1 MSSSKQWKSGLQ
13 LIAERLTPLHIAKAL
28 AKEDSKIHLPT
39 EEQIEIIRADLTPTI
54 VVAGAGSGKTETM
67 AERVLYLVANGL
79 ARPDE
84 ILGLTFSRK
93 AAGELAIRVRTRLRQ
108 LMKAGLIKREL
119 HLGEPTILTY
129 HSYASRIVGEYGL
142 RRGIESDIH
151 PLGEAATWQLA
162 NEIVTYFDEMPAD
175 IKQSSGV
182 ITEDVLLLAKLIS
195 EHGVEIEDVRECTE
209 DLIEKIGSLNGRLT
223 KSHQSIIEIAN
234 LRLIELP
241 IVAKFNK
248 RRLDNNQLTFDDQM
262 WLAAELARDFP
273 DISELEKGKYKVV
286 ILDEYQDTS
295 QSQLRLLSSLFTE
308 EHSVMAVGDPFQSIY
323 GWRGASADTFDTFFQ
338 YFPVKKGGEKRFSLT
353 TSWRNDQ
360 KILDLSNQ
368 VIDLINANR
377 GEDVAV
383 ERLRA
388 RVDASDGEVI
398 AGEFLTTRS
407 EALGIADYFQSK
419 LTPDSTAAILVR
431 SRSQIEELERNLRER
446 NLPVEVVGIGGLLHL
461 PEIVEILS
469 FLKSIVFTDRGV
481 SLMRI
486 LAGPA
491 FAIGAKDITAL
502 AKYAKNLAETAHQG
516 GKNFLM
522 KQITSGDLEI
532 IESDGYFVGNIIEAL
547 DAISTAPKEDF
558 TDVGLSRL
566 IKASSLIA
574 KARSK
579 SGSLIDIV
587 LEVIKI
593 LDLEIEVMVRESVK
607 TGTRNINRFLDEVS
621 KFQSQGG
628 SLSQFLNWVDQAL
641 KSERGLKQSDV
652 KVNKGVIQILT
663 IHGAKGLEWDFVA
676 VPGLRER
683 SFPSEGR
690 AVENWLKD
698 SGHIPFSLRGDRDQ
712 LPGFDFENLQDFSD
726 LTKIKE
732 NFDGSCRSRN
742 YIEELRLGYV
752 AFTRAR
758 HSLFISYPQFK
769 DGPKSEGA
777 SELFN
782 LAISLADHKSELDPD
797 NQTVENP
804 ELENPRS
811 AIWPYDPLQERRE
824 IFNQSVELFSQA
836 EDLSDL
842 EIELLDR
849 DLFALI
855 KENRQRGEPKIIYLP
870 DRLSVSTLSA
880 LRSDPEEMARAIR
893 RPMPSYSNQY
903 ARRGSAFHS
912 WVEQY
917 LKQPQL
923 LSDDEI
929 ELDGSITDKELKEFQ
944 SAWLKSEWAKRP
956 VFDVEVPFEIVLS
969 TTLIRGRI
977 DAVYKNE
984 TGYEIVDW
992 KTGSPK
998 SGGDLELATL
1008 QLAAYRL
1015 AFSKL
1020 RNIPL
1025 DSVSALF
1032 HYLPSNQS
1040 IRGVNFLSEEE
1051 IIELLPKLEDDH

>member
-13 LIAERLTPLHIAKAL
+13 LIQETLTPLQIAQAL
-28 AKEDSKIHLPT
+28 TKEDSKIHLPT
-39 EEQIEIIRADLTPTI
+39 DEQIKIIRADLTPTI

-67 AERVLYLVANGL
+67 AERVLYLVANGF

-108 LMKAGLIKREL
+108 LMKAGLIKKEL

-142 RRGIESDIH
+142 RRGIESDLH

-162 NEIVTYFDEMPAD
+162 SEIVTYFDEMPSD
-175 IKQSSGV
+175 ISESAGV
-182 ITEDVLLLAKLIS
+182 ITEDVLLLSKLIS
-195 EHGVEIEDVRECTE
+195 EHGVEIEQVRERTE
-209 DLIEKIGSLNGRLT
+209 NLIEKIASLSGRLT
-223 KSHQSIIEIAN
+223 KSHQGIIDIAK

-241 IVAKFNK
+241 IVAKFNE
-248 RRLDNNQLTFDDQM
+248 RRLGNNQLTFDDQM

-295 QSQLRLLSSLFTE
+295 QSQLRLLSSLFNQQ
-308 EHSVMAVGDPFQSIY
+308 HPVMAVGDPFQSIY

-338 YFPVKKGGEKRFSLT
+338 YFPVQKGEETRFSLT
-353 TSWRNDQ
+353 TSWRNDK
-360 KILDLSNQ
+360 KILNLSNQ
-368 VIDLINANR
+368 VIDLINTNR
-377 GEDVAV
+377 GEDLAV
-383 ERLRA
+383 DRLSA
-388 RVDASDGEVI
+388 RDSAGDGEVI
-398 AGEFLTTRS
+398 AGEFLTRRS
-407 EALGIADYFQSK
+407 EALAIADFFQRK
-419 LTPDSTAAILVR
+419 LTPDSTAAVLVR
-431 SRSQIEELERNLRER
+431 SRSQIEELERSLRER

-486 LAGPA
+486 LTGPA
-491 FAIGAKDITAL
+491 FAIGPKDAAAL
-502 AKYAKNLAETAHQG
+502 AKYAKDLAKVANQG
-516 GKNFLM
+516 GKNSFM
-522 KQITSGDLEI
+522 EQIASGDPEI
-532 IESDGYFVGNIIEAL
+532 VESDGYFVGNIIEAL
-547 DAISTAPKEDF
+547 DAISMAPREGF
-558 TDVGLSRL
+558 TEIGLSRL
-566 IKASSLIA
+566 IKAGSLIA

-593 LDLEIEVMVRESVK
+593 LDLEIEVMVREGIT

-621 KFQSQGG
+621 KFQNQGG

-676 VPGLRER
+676 VPGLRKR
-683 SFPSEGR
+683 SFPTEGVT
-690 AVENWLKD
+690 VENWLKD
-698 SGHIPFSLRGDRDQ
+698 AGHIPFSLRGDQDQ
-712 LPGFDFENLQDFSD
+712 LPIFDFENLKDFSE

-732 NFDGSCRSRN
+732 NFDELCRSRN
-742 YIEELRLGYV
+742 YVEELRLGYV

-769 DGPKSEGA
+769 EGQKSEGA
-777 SELFN
+777 SELFD
-782 LAISLADHKSELDPD
+782 LAAPFADQISEIDGNNPIT
-797 NQTVENP
+797 QNP

-811 AIWPYDPLQERRE
+811 AIWPYDQLQARRE
-824 IFNQSVELFSQA
+824 MFDQSVELFSQA
-836 EDLSDL
+836 EVLSEL

-849 DLFALI
+849 DIAALI
-855 KENRQRGEPKIIYLP
+855 SENRLRGEPKVIYLP
-870 DRLSVSTLSA
+870 DRLSVSTLAA
-880 LRSDPEEMARAIR
+880 LRSDPDEMARSIR

-912 WVEQY
+912 WVERY
-917 LKQPQL
+917 LKRPQL

-929 ELDGSITDKELKEFQ
+929 ELEGAITDEELKEFK
-944 SAWLKSEWAKRP
+944 SAWLQSEWAKRP

-969 TTLIRGRI
+969 NTLIRGRI
-977 DAVYKNE
+977 DAVYQSE

-998 SGGDLELATL
+998 EGSDLELATL

-1020 RNIPL
+1020 RNVPL
-1025 DSVSALF
+1025 TSVSALF

-1040 IRGVNFLSEEE
+1040 IRGVNFLTEQE